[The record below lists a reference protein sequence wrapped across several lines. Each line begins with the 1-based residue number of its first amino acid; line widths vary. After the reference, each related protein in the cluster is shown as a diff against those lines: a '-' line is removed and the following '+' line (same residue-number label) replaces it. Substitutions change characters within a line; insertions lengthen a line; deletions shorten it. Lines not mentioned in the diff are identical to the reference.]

1 MNRTLKIFFLF
12 LFVSSVS
19 FVYAQQEGKEV
30 EKDDNLGGKGSL
42 TEEKVNQG
50 GKLDINKGLTAK
62 DAPAGPSA
70 TKMGAHD
77 MKDGSM
83 EGTVD
88 KPGKANWLQKLLGI
102 KPKAEKKED
111 DPN

>member
-1 MNRTLKIFFLF
+1 MNRTLKIFFLL

-62 DAPAGPSA
+62 DTPVEVAKAPLSEADRDKMRAG
-70 TKMGAHD
+70 
-77 MKDGSM
+77 KDGM
-83 EGTVD
+83 E
-88 KPGKANWLQKLLGI
+88 
-102 KPKAEKKED
+102 KPKGLLARIQAIFSSEKD
-111 DPN
+111 PYPDPN

>member
-1 MNRTLKIFFLF
+1 MNRTLKIFFML

-19 FVYAQQEGKEV
+19 FVYAQEEM